1 MQAQDYAA
9 TTVDP
14 AKMRSDLSKLPTN
27 ASGYNEIH
35 RSLSKAEIEKING
48 GEGPFDTLQS
58 LTTESGSEDRD
69 RHAANQRRG
78 KARKSGRVSYPN
90 SSTNEANSHF
100 AEKIHRVRQ
109 KNKFAAAKCR
119 LRQKKQTQTTESEYE
134 RLSEDNAQLK
144 SCVQELRQELNELNA
159 FALGHADCDCPI
171 VEYNRAQ
178 AKRFIAECYSS

>member
-1 MQAQDYAA
+1 MW
-9 TTVDP
+9 
-14 AKMRSDLSKLPTN
+14 SDSSKLPIN
-27 ASGYNEIH
+27 ASGHSEIH

-48 GEGPFDTLQS
+48 REGPFDTLQS
-58 LTTESGSEDRD
+58 LTTASESEDRD
-69 RHAANQRRG
+69 RHAANQRRR
-78 KARKSGRVSYPN
+78 KARKSGRVSYLN

-100 AEKIHRVRQ
+100 AEKKHRVRQ
-109 KNKFAAAKCR
+109 KNKVAAAKCR

-171 VEYNRAQ
+171 VEYNRGQ
-178 AKRFIAECYSS
+178 AKRVMARCYFSKQWPLRR